1 MHNLSMKQENRTH
14 LLENEN
20 AFEVLARA
28 QKLKDKGKKII
39 NLGIGQP
46 DFSPPK
52 HVIEAGIKAL
62 KDNPHGYSNA
72 RGILDL
78 REAISLENFNLFN
91 KNINPE
97 HILVSPGGKPI
108 IFIAISMLAGLGSEI
123 ILPNPSFPIYKSIIN
138 YCGSKP
144 IFFPL
149 KEENNFNLNADDI
162 LSKVNSKTK
171 LIILN
176 SPCNPTGS
184 IIEKKEIDKLV
195 QNLEDFPNVY
205 IFSDEIYS
213 KIIFNNNKISSLIEN
228 EQLAKKLIILNGLSK
243 SFAMTGWRIGWGIFP
258 EHLIDLAEKF
268 ATNLYSC
275 VNNFTQYAAIS
286 AITGPQKSVIIM
298 RKSYEKRTKM
308 MVTGINEVNG
318 FDCKF
323 PIGAFYCF
331 PNIRGTGLN
340 SDKLQKMLLNKL
352 GIATI
357 SGTNFGPKNNDYIR
371 ISCCTSESNILDAI
385 SILKNHFNN

>member
-1 MHNLSMKQENRTH
+1 MKKENRTH

-20 AFEVLARA
+20 AFEVLSRA
-28 QKLKDKGKKII
+28 QKLEEKGKKII

-46 DFSPPK
+46 DFSPPS

-62 KDNPHGYSNA
+62 RDAPHGYSNA
-72 RGILDL
+72 RGILEL
-78 REAISLENFNLFN
+78 REAISSENYNLFK
-91 KNINPE
+91 KNLSPE
-97 HILVSPGGKPI
+97 HILISPGGKSI
-108 IFIAISMLAGLGSEI
+108 IFIAISMLAGFGSEI

-162 LSKVNSKTK
+162 LCKVNSNTK

-184 IIEKKEIDKLV
+184 VIERKEINKLL

-213 KIIFNNNKISSLIEN
+213 KIIFNNNKISSLLEY
-228 EQLAKKLIILNGLSK
+228 EQLAKKIIILNGLSK

-258 EHLIDLAEKF
+258 KHLIELAEKF

-275 VNNFTQYAAIS
+275 VNNFTQYAAVS
-286 AITGPQKSVIIM
+286 AITGPQKSVEVM
-298 RKSYEKRTKM
+298 RKSYEKRAKM

-318 FDCKF
+318 FNCKF
-323 PIGAFYCF
+323 PNGAFYCF
-331 PNIRGTGLN
+331 PNISGTGLDA
-340 SDKLQKMLLNKL
+340 DKLQKILLNKI

-357 SGTNFGPKNNDYIR
+357 SGNSFGPKNNDYIR
-371 ISCCTSESNILDAI
+371 ISCCTSEDNILDAI
-385 SILKNHFNN
+385 SILKNYFNN

>member
-1 MHNLSMKQENRTH
+1 MKKENRTH

-20 AFEVLARA
+20 AFEVLSRA
-28 QKLKDKGKKII
+28 QKLEEKGKKII

-46 DFSPPK
+46 DFSPPS

-62 KDNPHGYSNA
+62 RDAPHGYSNA
-72 RGILDL
+72 RGILEL
-78 REAISLENFNLFN
+78 REAISSENYNLFK
-91 KNINPE
+91 KNLSPE
-97 HILVSPGGKPI
+97 HILISPGGKSI
-108 IFIAISMLAGLGSEI
+108 IFIAISMLAGFGSEI

-162 LSKVNSKTK
+162 LCKVNSKTK

-184 IIEKKEIDKLV
+184 IIERKEINKLV
-195 QNLEDFPNVY
+195 KNLEKFPNVY

-213 KIIFNNNKISSLIEN
+213 KIIFNNNKISSLLEY

-243 SFAMTGWRIGWGIFP
+243 SFSMTGWRIGWGIFP
-258 EHLIDLAEKF
+258 KHLIELAEKF

-275 VNNFTQYAAIS
+275 VNNFTQYAAVS
-286 AITGPQKSVIIM
+286 AITGPQKSVAVM
-298 RKSYEKRTKM
+298 RKSYEKRAKM

-318 FDCKF
+318 FNCKF
-323 PIGAFYCF
+323 PNGAFYCF
-331 PNIRGTGLN
+331 PNISGTGLDA
-340 SDKLQKMLLNKL
+340 DKLQKILLNKI

-357 SGTNFGPKNNDYIR
+357 SGNSFGPKNNDYIR
-371 ISCCTSESNILDAI
+371 ISCCTSEDNILDAI
-385 SILKNHFNN
+385 SILKNYFNN

>member
-1 MHNLSMKQENRTH
+1 MKKENRTH

-20 AFEVLARA
+20 AFEVLSRA
-28 QKLKDKGKKII
+28 QKLEEKGKKII

-46 DFSPPK
+46 DFNPPS

-62 KDNPHGYSNA
+62 RDAPHGYSNA
-72 RGILDL
+72 RGILEL
-78 REAISLENFNLFN
+78 REAISSENYNLFK
-91 KNINPE
+91 KNLSPE
-97 HILVSPGGKPI
+97 HILISPGGKSI
-108 IFIAISMLAGLGSEI
+108 IFIAISMLAGFGSEI

-162 LSKVNSKTK
+162 LSKVNTKTK

-184 IIEKKEIDKLV
+184 VIERKEINKLL

-213 KIIFNNNKISSLIEN
+213 KIIFNNNKISSLLEY
-228 EQLAKKLIILNGLSK
+228 EQLANKIIILNGLSK

-258 EHLIDLAEKF
+258 KHLIELAEKF

-275 VNNFTQYAAIS
+275 VNNFTQYAAVS
-286 AITGPQKSVIIM
+286 AITGPQNSVAVM
-298 RKSYEKRTKM
+298 RKSYEKRAKM

-318 FDCKF
+318 FNCKF
-323 PIGAFYCF
+323 PNGAFYCF
-331 PNIRGTGLN
+331 PNISGTGLDA
-340 SDKLQKMLLNKL
+340 DKLQKILLNKI

-357 SGTNFGPKNNDYIR
+357 SGNSFGPKNNDYIR
-371 ISCCTSESNILDAI
+371 ISCCTSEDNILDAI
-385 SILKNHFNN
+385 SILKNYFNN

>member
-1 MHNLSMKQENRTH
+1 MKKENRTH

-20 AFEVLARA
+20 AFEVLSRA
-28 QKLKDKGKKII
+28 QKLEEKGKKII

-46 DFSPPK
+46 DFSPPS

-62 KDNPHGYSNA
+62 RDAPHGYSNA
-72 RGILDL
+72 RGILEL
-78 REAISLENFNLFN
+78 REAISSENYNLFK
-91 KNINPE
+91 KNLSPE
-97 HILVSPGGKPI
+97 HILISPGGKSI
-108 IFIAISMLAGLGSEI
+108 IFIAISMLAGFGSEI

-162 LSKVNSKTK
+162 LSKVNTKTK

-184 IIEKKEIDKLV
+184 VIERKEINKLL
-195 QNLEDFPNVY
+195 QNLENFPNIY

-213 KIIFNNNKISSLIEN
+213 KIIFNNNKISSLLEY

-243 SFAMTGWRIGWGIFP
+243 SFSMTGWRIGWGIFP
-258 EHLIDLAEKF
+258 KHLIELAEKF

-275 VNNFTQYAAIS
+275 VNNFTQYAAVS
-286 AITGPQKSVIIM
+286 AITGPQNSVAVM
-298 RKSYEKRTKM
+298 RKSYEKRAKM

-318 FDCKF
+318 FNCKF
-323 PIGAFYCF
+323 PNGAFYCF
-331 PNIRGTGLN
+331 PNISGTGLDA
-340 SDKLQKMLLNKL
+340 DKLQKILLNKI

-357 SGTNFGPKNNDYIR
+357 SGNSFGPKNNDYIR
-371 ISCCTSESNILDAI
+371 ISCCTSEDNILDAI
-385 SILKNHFNN
+385 SILKNYFNN

>member
-1 MHNLSMKQENRTH
+1 MKQENRTY

-20 AFEVLARA
+20 AFEVLSRA
-28 QKLKDKGKKII
+28 QKLEEKGKKII
-39 NLGIGQP
+39 NLGLGQP
-46 DFSPPK
+46 DFSPPI

-62 KDNPHGYSNA
+62 KDKPHGYSNA
-72 RGILDL
+72 RGLLEL
-78 REAISLENFNLFN
+78 REAISSENYKLFN

-97 HILVSPGGKPI
+97 HILVSPGGKSI
-108 IFIAISMLAGLGSEI
+108 IFIAISMLAGFGSEI

-138 YCGSKP
+138 YCGSKA

-149 KEENNFNLNADDI
+149 KEENNFNLKADDI
-162 LSKVNSKTK
+162 LCNVNSNTK

-184 IIEKKEIDKLV
+184 IIERKEINKLV
-195 QNLEDFPNVY
+195 KNLEGFPNVY

-213 KIIFNNNKISSLIEN
+213 KIIFNNNKISSLIEY

-258 EHLIDLAEKF
+258 EHLINLAERF

-286 AITGPQKSVIIM
+286 AITGSQKSVAIM
-298 RKSYEKRTKM
+298 RKSYEERTKM

-323 PIGAFYCF
+323 PNGAFYCF
-331 PNIRGTGLN
+331 PNIRETGLV
-340 SDKLQKMLLNKL
+340 SDNLQKILLNKF

-357 SGTNFGPKNNDYIR
+357 SGTSFGPNNKNYIR
-371 ISCCTSESNILDAI
+371 ISCCTSGSKILDAI
-385 SILKNHFNN
+385 SILKNNFNN

>member
-1 MHNLSMKQENRTH
+1 MKKENRTH

-20 AFEVLARA
+20 AFEVLSRA
-28 QKLKDKGKKII
+28 QKLEEKGKKII

-46 DFSPPK
+46 DFSPPS

-62 KDNPHGYSNA
+62 RDAPHGYSNA
-72 RGILDL
+72 RGILEL
-78 REAISLENFNLFN
+78 REAISSENYNLFK
-91 KNINPE
+91 KNLSPE
-97 HILVSPGGKPI
+97 HILISPGGKSI
-108 IFIAISMLAGLGSEI
+108 IFIAISMLAGFGSEI

-162 LSKVNSKTK
+162 LSKVNTKTK

-184 IIEKKEIDKLV
+184 VIERKEINKLL

-213 KIIFNNNKISSLIEN
+213 KIIFNNNKISSLLEY
-228 EQLAKKLIILNGLSK
+228 EQHAKKIIILNGLSK

-258 EHLIDLAEKF
+258 KHLIELAEKF

-275 VNNFTQYAAIS
+275 VNNFTQYAAVS
-286 AITGPQKSVIIM
+286 AITGPQNSVAVM
-298 RKSYEKRTKM
+298 RKSYEKRAKM

-318 FDCKF
+318 FNCKF
-323 PIGAFYCF
+323 PNGAFYCF
-331 PNIRGTGLN
+331 PNISGTGLDA
-340 SDKLQKMLLNKL
+340 DKLQKILLNKI

-357 SGTNFGPKNNDYIR
+357 SGNSFGPKNNDYIR
-371 ISCCTSESNILDAI
+371 ISCCTSEDNILDAI
-385 SILKNHFNN
+385 SILKNYFNN

>member
-72 RGILDL
+72 KGILDL
-78 REAISLENFNLFN
+78 REAISLENYNLFN

-205 IFSDEIYS
+205 IFSDEIY
-213 KIIFNNNKISSLIEN
+213 
-228 EQLAKKLIILNGLSK
+228 
-243 SFAMTGWRIGWGIFP
+243 
-258 EHLIDLAEKF
+258 
-268 ATNLYSC
+268 
-275 VNNFTQYAAIS
+275 
-286 AITGPQKSVIIM
+286 
-298 RKSYEKRTKM
+298 
-308 MVTGINEVNG
+308 
-318 FDCKF
+318 
-323 PIGAFYCF
+323 
-331 PNIRGTGLN
+331 
-340 SDKLQKMLLNKL
+340 
-352 GIATI
+352 
-357 SGTNFGPKNNDYIR
+357 
-371 ISCCTSESNILDAI
+371 
-385 SILKNHFNN
+385 

>member
-1 MHNLSMKQENRTH
+1 MKQENRTH

-28 QKLKDKGKKII
+28 QKLEKKGKKII

-46 DFSPPK
+46 DFNPPS

-72 RGILDL
+72 RGILEL
-78 REAISLENFNLFN
+78 REAIASENYNLFK

-108 IFIAISMLAGLGSEI
+108 IFIAISMLSDIGSEI

-162 LSKVNSKTK
+162 LRKVNSKTK

-184 IIEKKEIDKLV
+184 VIERKEINKLV

-205 IFSDEIYS
+205 ILSDEIYS
-213 KIIFNNNKISSLIEN
+213 KIIFNNIKISSFLEY
-228 EQLAKKLIILNGLSK
+228 EQLAEKLIVLNGLSK

-258 EHLIDLAEKF
+258 KHLIDLAEKF

-275 VNNFTQYAAIS
+275 VNNFTQYAAVS
-286 AITGPQKSVIIM
+286 AITGPQKSVTIM
-298 RKSYEKRTKM
+298 RKSYEKRSKM
-308 MVTGINEVNG
+308 MVIGINEVNG
-318 FDCKF
+318 FNCKF
-323 PIGAFYCF
+323 PNGAFYCF
-331 PNIRGTGLN
+331 PNIRGTGLD
-340 SDKLQKMLLNKL
+340 SDKLQNILLDKV
-352 GIATI
+352 GIASI
-357 SGTNFGPKNNDYIR
+357 SGNSFGPNNNDYIR
-371 ISCCTSESNILDAI
+371 ISCCTSEDNILDAI
-385 SILKNHFNN
+385 SMLKNYFNI

>member
-1 MHNLSMKQENRTH
+1 MKQENRTH

-28 QKLKDKGKKII
+28 QKLEKKGKKII

-46 DFSPPK
+46 DFNPPS

-72 RGILDL
+72 RGILEL
-78 REAISLENFNLFN
+78 REAIASENYNLFK

-108 IFIAISMLAGLGSEI
+108 IFIAISMLSDIGSEI

-162 LSKVNSKTK
+162 LRKVNSKTK

-184 IIEKKEIDKLV
+184 VIERKEINKLV

-205 IFSDEIYS
+205 ILSDEIYS
-213 KIIFNNNKISSLIEN
+213 KIIFNNIKISSFLEY
-228 EQLAKKLIILNGLSK
+228 EQLAEKLIVLNGLSK

-258 EHLIDLAEKF
+258 KHLIDLAEKF

-275 VNNFTQYAAIS
+275 VNNFTQYAAVS
-286 AITGPQKSVIIM
+286 AITGPQKSVTIM
-298 RKSYEKRTKM
+298 RKSYEKRSKM
-308 MVTGINEVNG
+308 MVIGINEVNG
-318 FDCKF
+318 FNCKF
-323 PIGAFYCF
+323 PNGAFYCF
-331 PNIRGTGLN
+331 PNIRETGLD
-340 SDKLQKMLLNKL
+340 SDKLQNILLDKV
-352 GIATI
+352 GIASI
-357 SGTNFGPKNNDYIR
+357 SGNSFGPNNNDYIR
-371 ISCCTSESNILDAI
+371 ISCCTSEDNILDAI
-385 SILKNHFNN
+385 SMLKNYFNI